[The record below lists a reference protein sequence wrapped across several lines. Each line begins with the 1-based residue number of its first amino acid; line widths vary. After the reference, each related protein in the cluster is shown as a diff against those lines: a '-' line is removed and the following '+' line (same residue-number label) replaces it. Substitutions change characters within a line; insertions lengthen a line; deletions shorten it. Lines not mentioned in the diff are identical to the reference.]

1 MSVVA
6 VLSQCLSLIHICI
19 YSQQHPLAVFGQF
32 HPVLARYFGFR
43 RSDHNPG
50 YGSFLVPRLQPVGYF
65 QMVFLIQYH
74 GADDFLHAVG
84 KHTRHVYFRPFLLLR
99 LERTGD
105 RRLTL
110 YQMAF
115 AVNRQGVVSDIA

>member
-1 MSVVA
+1 MRGHVRPGFHFYFR
-6 VLSQCLSLIHICI
+6 IGI
-19 YSQQHPLAVFGQF
+19 YRQQHPLAVFGQF

-50 YGSFLVPRLQPVGYF
+50 YGSFLVTRLQAVGHF

-74 GADDFLHAVG
+74 GADGFLHAVG
-84 KHTRHVYFRPFLLLR
+84 KHTRQVYFRPFLFLR
-99 LERTGD
+99 LESTGD
-105 RRLTL
+105 RSITL

>member
-1 MSVVA
+1 MRGHVGPDFHFYFRTGICCQEHPLSVFSQFYA
-6 VLSQCLSLIHICI
+6 VLACNL
-19 YSQQHPLAVFGQF
+19 
-32 HPVLARYFGFR
+32 GFC

-50 YGSFLVPRLQPVGYF
+50 YGSFLIARLQAVYYF

-74 GADDFLHAVG
+74 GADSFLHTIG
-84 KHTRHVYFRPFLLLR
+84 KHSRQVYFRPFLFLR
-99 LERTGD
+99 LESTGD
-105 RRLTL
+105 RSITL